1 MGVDRSRAL
10 LERFGDRPFRVGE
23 AEPAGVPRY
32 ELYRLR
38 DRGELVNVSRGVF
51 RRVGG
56 AVSSSTDLATVCA
69 RVPRGIVC
77 LNSALAYWDL
87 SDELPAVVHVAVARG
102 AHRPHIEVPATEVHV
117 FAAATFTLER
127 REERT
132 ETGELLSIYS
142 PERAVVDATRLAHR
156 AGRDTAFHALNR
168 YVRRSGRAA
177 SPAARHRPRVGGTA
191 TIDRCPGSGDE
202 LSSTEADRINHEL
215 QRLAREHHGRNT
227 QALSCSMRSRDFC
240 VTREVTS
247 RFLLQRA
254 YKSR

>member
-1 MGVDRSRAL
+1 MKQSTTSSIELRLGFAGGLVTKALQPTLSSVGFAAMGVDRSRAL

-23 AEPAGVPRY
+23 AEPVGVPRY

-142 PERAVVDATRLAHR
+142 PERAVVDAMRLAHR
-156 AGRDTAFHALNR
+156 AGRDTALHALNR
-168 YVRRSGRAA
+168 YMRGPDAQPRRLLA
-177 SPAARHRPRVGGTA
+177 
-191 TIDRCPGSGDE
+191 I
-202 LSSTEADRINHEL
+202 
-215 QRLAREHHGRNT
+215 ARELGGQRRLT
-227 QALSCSMRSRDFC
+227 DALEAVMS
-240 VTREVTS
+240 
-247 RFLLQRA
+247 
-254 YKSR
+254 